1 MIGNKNPYRIEDYN
15 YLGTAENATNTFDF
29 SGQETKHI
37 VPPQNIKQVMQI
49 RAHHE
54 RVTYVAILHE
64 SSGSLILS
72 AGSDNLVKLWNEKG
86 EPRGTLRQGIK
97 ENKGWQYKLGAKWAN
112 K

>member
-49 RAHHE
+49 RAHH
-54 RVTYVAILHE
+54 
-64 SSGSLILS
+64 
-72 AGSDNLVKLWNEKG
+72 
-86 EPRGTLRQGIK
+86 
-97 ENKGWQYKLGAKWAN
+97 
-112 K
+112 